1 MDSEELEELSACYHL
16 PTDDPLVKEFYGMD
30 EKDKIKS
37 IVLGVD
43 LLKHGRNRLITFEGD
58 EIINNLKKENDNLL
72 NKLAENKLENQKY
85 IETSNE
91 RQKNLIRDIKLAEE
105 IRFKTEIEQTEKI
118 NAGLNEKLSNIH
130 ERLDEQYEK
139 KLKNAVS
146 IYKEQSICEK
156 NRIKELEENFK
167 SIHQELDIKN
177 NQKITDTRNFYENK
191 LSALQDKYDT
201 AISRGQNSSFKGQD
215 GEDFVH
221 GKLNM
226 LFPKAEIEDTHNE
239 PHRGDFIMRENIGKL
254 EMIMMIETKNYKN
267 NVQKSEIDKFYRD
280 IDNPA
285 NNDIQCAVLISL
297 TCGICSKED
306 FQFESRNGRPILFI
320 HNLNKNFDKLK
331 LAVLMFKAII
341 QDESIDLNNKA
352 IIDRFKTLGSA
363 IKRNFKNQK
372 TKLDKFYSEQNELI
386 AGQQENIIELYT
398 NMKVKY

>member
-191 LSALQDKYDT
+191 LSVQDKYDT

-352 IIDRFKTLGSA
+352 IIDRFKTLGSV

>member
-1 MDSEELEELSACYHL
+1 MENEELEELSACYYL

-37 IVLGVD
+37 IILGVD

-58 EIINNLKKENDNLL
+58 EITNNLKKENDNLL
-72 NKLAENKLENQKY
+72 NKLTENKLEHQEY
-85 IETSNE
+85 IEASNE
-91 RQKNLIRDIKLAEE
+91 RQKNLIKDIKLAEE
-105 IRFKTEIEQTEKI
+105 TRFKTEIERIEKI
-118 NAGLNEKLSNIH
+118 NASLNEKLSNIH

-191 LSALQDKYDT
+191 LNTLQDKYDT

-352 IIDRFKTLGSA
+352 IIDRFKTLGSV

>member
-1 MDSEELEELSACYHL
+1 MESDELEELSACYYL

-37 IVLGVD
+37 IILGVD
-43 LLKHGRNRLITFEGD
+43 LLKHGRNKLITFEGD
-58 EIINNLKKENDNLL
+58 EITNNLKKENDNLL
-72 NKLAENKLENQKY
+72 NKLAENKLEHQEY
-85 IETSNE
+85 IEASNE
-91 RQKNLIRDIKLAEE
+91 RQKKLIRDIKLAEE
-105 IRFKTEIEQTEKI
+105 TRFRTEIERTEKM
-118 NAGLNEKLSNIH
+118 NASLNEKLSNIH
-130 ERLDEQYEK
+130 EKLDEQYEK
-139 KLKNAVS
+139 KLKDAIS
-146 IYKEQSICEK
+146 IYKEQSVYEK
-156 NRIKELEENFK
+156 NRIKELEENLK
-167 SIHQELDIKN
+167 SIHLELDIKN
-177 NQKITDTRNFYENK
+177 NQKITDNRNFYENK
-191 LSALQDKYDT
+191 LNALQDKYDT

-352 IIDRFKTLGSA
+352 IIDRFKTLGSV

>member
-191 LSALQDKYDT
+191 
-201 AISRGQNSSFKGQD
+201 
-215 GEDFVH
+215 
-221 GKLNM
+221 
-226 LFPKAEIEDTHNE
+226 
-239 PHRGDFIMRENIGKL
+239 
-254 EMIMMIETKNYKN
+254 
-267 NVQKSEIDKFYRD
+267 
-280 IDNPA
+280 
-285 NNDIQCAVLISL
+285 
-297 TCGICSKED
+297 
-306 FQFESRNGRPILFI
+306 
-320 HNLNKNFDKLK
+320 
-331 LAVLMFKAII
+331 
-341 QDESIDLNNKA
+341 
-352 IIDRFKTLGSA
+352 
-363 IKRNFKNQK
+363 
-372 TKLDKFYSEQNELI
+372 
-386 AGQQENIIELYT
+386 
-398 NMKVKY
+398 